1 MTLERRQFLTASVA
15 LGAAVAAPGLLAGN
29 TAPSRYPDATWQVI
43 DERFERYMLFNTP
56 LERQWTGG
64 LWLEGPAW
72 NAVGRYAV
80 FSDIPRA
87 RQMRWDEVTGEV
99 SVLRH
104 KVGHSNG
111 NTFDNRGRL
120 IACEHSPARVV
131 RYEWD
136 GSMSVLAERHDGK
149 PLNAPNDVIALDNG
163 GLIFTDPAMAPMS
176 TMRATPRATTGHG
189 GLLLGRRHG
198 RAPGADHRTVQAQRH
213 RLGPDGR
220 SLYITD
226 TAPSHHPDQPA
237 TITRFTLAEDG
248 KALQNPQRLVESRE
262 EGYDGLTCD
271 ADGNLWVAPPV
282 VKASMVSASSPGGH
296 PDRARPAPRDLRQC
310 LLHGRR
316 SQSPADDGE
325 PVDLHTLHR
334 HSRRL
339 KTRRRLHSRRG
350 FSLSHPPLSSS
361 RRRVL
366 SLRRQ

>member
-15 LGAAVAAPGLLAGN
+15 LGAAAAAPNLLAGN
-29 TAPSRYPDATWQVI
+29 TAPSRYPDSTWQVI

-87 RQMRWDEVTGEV
+87 RQMRWDETTGEV

-111 NTFDNRGRL
+111 HTFDNRGRL

-136 GSMSVLAERHDGK
+136 GSMSVLAERYDDK
-149 PLNAPNDVIALDNG
+149 PLNAPNDVVALESG
-163 GLIFTDPAMAPMS
+163 GLIFTDPGYGAHIDYEGHRRELQLDTAVYYWEDGMAEPKVL
-176 TMRATPRATTGHG
+176 TTELYKPNGI
-189 GLLLGRRHG
+189 
-198 RAPGADHRTVQAQRH
+198 A
-213 RLGPDGR
+213 LGPDGH
-220 SLYITD
+220 SLYVTD

-237 TITRFTLAEDG
+237 TITRFTLTEDG
-248 KALQNPQRLVESRE
+248 KALNNAKRLVESRE

-271 ADGNLWVAPPV
+271 ADGNLWVGTSGGEGIDGVSVFAPDGTLIGRVLLPEICANV
-282 VKASMVSASSPGGH
+282 CFTGE
-296 PDRARPAPRDLRQC
+296 DRNR
-310 LLHGRR
+310 LLMTA
-316 SQSPADDGE
+316 SQSIY
-325 PVDLHTLHR
+325 TLY
-334 HSRRL
+334 
-339 KTRRRLHSRRG
+339 TAARG
-350 FSLSHPPLSSS
+350 A
-361 RRRVL
+361 
-366 SLRRQ
+366 

>member
-1 MTLERRQFLTASVA
+1 MTMERRQFLTASVA
-15 LGAAVAAPGLLAGN
+15 LGAAAAAPNLMASN
-29 TAPSRYPDATWQVI
+29 TAPSRYPDSTWQVI

-136 GSMSVLAERHDGK
+136 GSMSVLAERYDDK
-149 PLNAPNDVIALDNG
+149 PLNAPNDVVALESG
-163 GLIFTDPAMAPMS
+163 GLIFTDPGYGAHIDYEGQRRELQLDTAVYYWEDGMAEPKVL
-176 TMRATPRATTGHG
+176 TTELYKPNGI
-189 GLLLGRRHG
+189 
-198 RAPGADHRTVQAQRH
+198 A
-213 RLGPDGR
+213 LGPDGR

-248 KALQNPQRLVESRE
+248 KALQDPQRLVESRE

-271 ADGNLWVAPPV
+271 ADGNLWVGTSGGEGIDGVSIFAPDGTLIGRVLLPEICANV
-282 VKASMVSASSPGGH
+282 CFTGE
-296 PDRARPAPRDLRQC
+296 DRNR
-310 LLHGRR
+310 LLMTA
-316 SQSPADDGE
+316 SQSIY
-325 PVDLHTLHR
+325 TLY
-334 HSRRL
+334 
-339 KTRRRLHSRRG
+339 TAARG
-350 FSLSHPPLSSS
+350 A
-361 RRRVL
+361 
-366 SLRRQ
+366 

>member
-163 GLIFTDPAMAPMS
+163 GLIFTDPGYGAHVDYEGQRRELQLDTAVYYWEDGMDE
-176 TMRATPRATTGHG
+176 PRVLTTELYKPNGI
-189 GLLLGRRHG
+189 
-198 RAPGADHRTVQAQRH
+198 A
-213 RLGPDGR
+213 LGPDGR

-271 ADGNLWVAPPV
+271 ADGNLWVGT
-282 VKASMVSASSPGGH
+282 SGGEGIDGVSVFTPEGTLIGRVLLPEICANVCFTGE
-296 PDRARPAPRDLRQC
+296 DRNR
-310 LLHGRR
+310 LLMTA
-316 SQSPADDGE
+316 SQSIY
-325 PVDLHTLHR
+325 TLYTA
-334 HSRRL
+334 
-339 KTRRRLHSRRG
+339 TRG
-350 FSLSHPPLSSS
+350 A
-361 RRRVL
+361 
-366 SLRRQ
+366 